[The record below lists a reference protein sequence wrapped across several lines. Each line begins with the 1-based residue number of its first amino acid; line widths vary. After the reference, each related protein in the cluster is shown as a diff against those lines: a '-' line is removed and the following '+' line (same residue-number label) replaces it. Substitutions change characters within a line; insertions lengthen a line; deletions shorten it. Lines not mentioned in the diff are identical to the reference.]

1 MEILRMT
8 DNIKSIDFK
17 LSRNF
22 PRAVDHNPTRVA
34 RIFSEYPDKQ
44 IALGLDEKFMRFDI
58 SLNKQFYRASMYPLY
73 FTNKVET

>member
-1 MEILRMT
+1 MT
-8 DNIKSIDFK
+8 DNIESIDFK

-22 PRAVDHNPTRVA
+22 PVHTVDHNPTRVA

-44 IALGLDEKFMRFDI
+44 IALGLDAKFMRFDI
-58 SLNKQFYRASMYPLY
+58 SLNKQFYRVTMYPLY